1 MKNPDNAAADRPP
14 PDWLED
20 WLAGDRRALSRAL
33 TAIENDNRDAPAL
46 LRAMQG
52 RLGRAVSVGF
62 TGPPGAGKSTLVNAF
77 VREQRERGRTVGVIA
92 VDPSSPISGGAILGD
107 RIRMTGH
114 SGDDGVF
121 VRSLASRGHLGG
133 LSRSAVRVM
142 DCMDAGGLDVIVLE
156 TVGAGQSE
164 VEIADVADVKVVVAA
179 PGLGDDVQA
188 IKAGILEIADVL
200 VVNKGDHPL
209 ATQTLRHLKTMANM
223 RPADSRP
230 AVLKT
235 TALTG
240 EGVAELADAVE
251 KLGKERRH
259 AAPMAR
265 ARRLLRRAALDL
277 ASRRLG
283 QVDGDV
289 VERLARSMTTGE
301 TSVERAAIELLQQA
315 MKDSP

>member
-1 MKNPDNAAADRPP
+1 MKSPDSAGSAPA
-14 PDWLED
+14 WLDD
-20 WLAGDRRALSRAL
+20 WLAGDRRALSRAI
-33 TAIENDNRDAPAL
+33 TAIENENADAPAL

-77 VREQRERGRTVGVIA
+77 VREQRARGRTVGVIA

-114 SGDDGVF
+114 AGDEGVF

-142 DCMDAGGLDVIVLE
+142 DCMDAGGLDVIVIE

-188 IKAGILEIADVL
+188 IKAGILEIADIL

-209 ATQTLRHLKTMANM
+209 APQTLRHLKTMAGM
-223 RPADSRP
+223 RPEGARP

-240 EGVAELADAVE
+240 EGVAELAEAVDA
-251 KLGKERRH
+251 LGRDRRH

-277 ASRRLG
+277 AARRLR
-283 QVDGDV
+283 QVDGDL
-289 VERLARSMTTGE
+289 VEGLAKSVTTGE
-301 TSVERAAIELLQQA
+301 TSVERAATELLQQA
-315 MKDSP
+315 MKDSS